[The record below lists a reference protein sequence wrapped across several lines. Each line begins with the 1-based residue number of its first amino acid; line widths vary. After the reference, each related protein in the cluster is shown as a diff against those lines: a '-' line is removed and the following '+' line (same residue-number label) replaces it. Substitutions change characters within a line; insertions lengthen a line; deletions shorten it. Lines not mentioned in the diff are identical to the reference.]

1 MSVFCDLMQLKSTL
15 NTQIEELRSVSH
27 DNFKQMWRWIRISE
41 RKPMG
46 MGGYT
51 LRHPSKIMPRKTME
65 EKACEIKELKAEINK
80 LEAKLGLAQT
90 IFAEEEYLC
99 FSDSDRWKTV
109 SIVA

>member
-1 MSVFCDLMQLKSTL
+1 MSDNSDLMQLNSTL
-15 NTQIEELRSVSH
+15 NTHIEKLRSAS
-27 DNFKQMWRWIRISE
+27 DSNYKQMLRWIRINE

-51 LRHPSKIMPRKTME
+51 LRYPSKIMPRKTME
-65 EKACEIKELKAEINK
+65 EKACEIIELKAKINK

-90 IFAEEEYLC
+90 VFAEEEYLC
-99 FSDSDRWKTV
+99 FVDSDRWKTV